1 MGLEPYYLYRQK
13 NISGNLENVG
23 YAKVPCLY
31 NVLIIEERLDIM
43 AAGAGSVTKLL
54 RMNEEEGVITGVDRV
69 EDVKNVDQYMDRID
83 EMIERKRE
91 ATEGM
96 LRFS

>member
-1 MGLEPYYLYRQK
+1 
-13 NISGNLENVG
+13 
-23 YAKVPCLY
+23 
-31 NVLIIEERLDIM
+31 
-43 AAGAGSVTKLL
+43 
-54 RMNEEEGVITGVDRV
+54 VDRV

>member
-1 MGLEPYYLYRQK
+1 
-13 NISGNLENVG
+13 
-23 YAKVPCLY
+23 
-31 NVLIIEERLDIM
+31 M